1 LGNIKDYHMTDYE
14 SLASIVSAIQ
24 KKYGDDVLIK
34 GSDIKEEVPRITTG
48 ILAYDLM
55 LGGGWPL
62 NQWSEIIGEESS
74 GKTALAYKT
83 IAANQA
89 INPDF
94 VAMWIAAE
102 TYVPQYARAI
112 GVDLERLWVVE
123 TNIMEQVYDLVIK
136 ALDNRAVDMIVID
149 SLPSLVP
156 GDESEKMMEEFTVGL
171 GARLTGKFFRKSSK
185 AQRRSL
191 INEDRPCTG
200 LVINQWREKIGVMW
214 GDNRTTPG
222 GKAKNFH
229 YFSRVE
235 VKRDEWIKEKEEAI
249 GQTIKARTIKNKTYR
264 PQQTAVVDF
273 YFTSAGGFRLGEFDV
288 IKDVVNIGIAVGLI
302 TRSGP
307 YYSYGTQKWQG
318 KDALVLAIREDLDL
332 QQKLK
337 KEAFDHFNLR
347 VPTQ

>member
-1 LGNIKDYHMTDYE
+1 MTDYE

-89 INPDF
+89 INPNF
-94 VAMWIAAE
+94 IAMWIAAE

-112 GVDLERLWVVE
+112 GVDLDRLWVVE

-288 IKDVVNIGIAVGLI
+288 IKDVVNIGIAINLI

-307 YYSYGTQKWQG
+307 YYSYNNQKWQG

-332 QQKLK
+332 QKKLK
-337 KEAFDHFNLR
+337 KEAFDHFNLQ

>member
-1 LGNIKDYHMTDYE
+1 MRDYE
-14 SLASIVSAIQ
+14 SLESIVAAIS

-34 GSDIKEEVPRITTG
+34 GSDIKEDVPRITTG
-48 ILAYDLM
+48 ILAFDLM
-55 LGGGWPL
+55 LGGGWPI

-83 IAANQA
+83 IAANQQL
-89 INPDF
+89 NPDF
-94 VAMWIAAE
+94 TALWIAAE

-112 GVDLERLWVVE
+112 GVDTDRLWVVE
-123 TNIMEQVYDLVIK
+123 TNVMEQVYDLIIK

-156 GDESEKMMEEFTVGL
+156 GDEAEKMMEDFTVGL

-191 INEDRPCTG
+191 INEDRACTG

-235 VKRDEWIKEKEEAI
+235 VKRDEWIKEKDEAI

-264 PQQTAVVDF
+264 PQQTAIVDF
-273 YFTSAGGFRLGEFDV
+273 YFTSTGGFRLGEFDTV
-288 IKDVVNIGIAVGLI
+288 KDVVNIGIAVGII

-307 YYSYGTQKWQG
+307 YYSFSDQKWQG
-318 KDALVLAIREDLDL
+318 KDALVSAVREDVEL
-332 QQKLK
+332 QRELK
-337 KEAFDHFNLR
+337 KQAFGYFNLEA
-347 VPTQ
+347 PTQ

>member
-1 LGNIKDYHMTDYE
+1 MGNYE
-14 SLASIVSAIQ
+14 SLEAIVAGIN

-34 GSDIKEEVPRITTG
+34 GSDIKEDVPRITTG
-48 ILAYDLM
+48 ILAFDLM
-55 LGGGWPL
+55 LGGGWPT

-83 IAANQA
+83 IAANQQ

-94 VAMWIAAE
+94 VALWIAAE
-102 TYVPQYARAI
+102 TYVPQYAKAI
-112 GVDLERLWVVE
+112 GVDIDRLWVVE
-123 TNIMEQVYDLVIK
+123 TNVMEQVYDLIIK
-136 ALDNRAVDMIVID
+136 ALDNRAVDMIVVD

-156 GDESEKMMEEFTVGL
+156 GDEAEKMMEDFTVGL

-191 INEDRPCTG
+191 INEDRDCTG

-235 VKRDEWIKEKEEAI
+235 VKRDEWLKEKDEAI

-273 YFTSAGGFRLGEFDV
+273 YFTSTGGFRLGEFDTV
-288 IKDVVNIGIAVGLI
+288 KDVVNIGIAIGLI
-302 TRSGP
+302 GRAGP
-307 YYSYGTQKWQG
+307 YYSFGDQKWQG
-318 KDALVLAIREDLDL
+318 KDALTAAVREDLDL
-332 QQKLK
+332 QRELK
-337 KEAFDHFNLR
+337 KQAFGHFNLE
-347 VPTQ
+347 VPTE

>member
-1 LGNIKDYHMTDYE
+1 MTTYE
-14 SLASIVSAIQ
+14 SLESIVSAIS

-34 GSDIKEEVPRITTG
+34 GSDIKEDVPRITTG
-48 ILAYDLM
+48 ILAFDLM
-55 LGGGWPL
+55 LGGGWPT

-83 IAANQA
+83 IAANQQIDPNFTA
-89 INPDF
+89 L
-94 VAMWIAAE
+94 WIAAE
-102 TYVPQYARAI
+102 TYVPQYAKAI
-112 GVDLERLWVVE
+112 GVDIERLWVVE
-123 TNIMEQVYDLVIK
+123 TNVMEQVYDLIIK
-136 ALDNRAVDMIVID
+136 ALDNRAVDMIVVD

-156 GDESEKMMEEFTVGL
+156 GDEAEKMMEDFTVGL

-191 INEDRPCTG
+191 VNEDRACTG

-235 VKRDEWIKEKEEAI
+235 VKRDEWLKEKDEAI

-273 YFTSAGGFRLGEFDV
+273 YFTSTGGFRLGEFDTV
-288 IKDVVNIGIAVGLI
+288 KDVVNIGIAIGVI

-307 YYSYGTQKWQG
+307 YYSFEGQKWQG
-318 KDALVLAIREDLDL
+318 KDALLSAIREDLTL
-332 QQKLK
+332 QSKLK
-337 KEAFDHFNLR
+337 ELSFGHFNLA
-347 VPTQ
+347 VPRQ

>member
-1 LGNIKDYHMTDYE
+1 MTDYE
-14 SLASIVSAIQ
+14 SLTSIISSIK
-24 KKYGDDVLIK
+24 KKYGDDILIQ
-34 GSDIKEEVPRITTG
+34 GSEIKEEVPRITTG

-89 INPDF
+89 INPNF

-123 TNIMEQVYDLVIK
+123 TNIMEHVYDLVIK

-185 AQRRSL
+185 SQRRSL

-200 LVINQWREKIGVMW
+200 LVVNQWREKIGVMW

-235 VKRDEWIKEKEEAI
+235 VKRDEWLKEKDEAI

-288 IKDVVNIGIAVGLI
+288 IKDVVNIGIAIGLI

-307 YYSYGTQKWQG
+307 YYSYSNQKWQG
-318 KDALVLAIREDLDL
+318 KDALILAIREDIDL
-332 QQKLK
+332 QQTLK
-337 KEAFDHFNLR
+337 KEAFNHFKLQ